1 MMYDVG
7 AGCGKAVCLLN
18 AGAVRPAQQMLPS
31 PQPAPVQLVPTEL
44 RLGLA
49 SRLRS
54 ALSAL
59 EPQRLQT
66 DAATA
71 PGTHTQLRPA
81 CGARY

>member
-1 MMYDVG
+1 MYDVG

-49 SRLRS
+49 SRLR
-54 ALSAL
+54 
-59 EPQRLQT
+59 
-66 DAATA
+66 
-71 PGTHTQLRPA
+71 
-81 CGARY
+81 